1 MIESSAEAVIML
13 TAQRWVGDTLGDRR
27 LGLPD
32 LYRIVSG
39 CANQGLRVLVQW
51 SLPVYLS
58 ACLPGS
64 LPLAEV
70 WLR

>member
-1 MIESSAEAVIML
+1 MM
-13 TAQRWVGDTLGDRR
+13 TAQRWVGDTHGDRR

-32 LYRIVSG
+32 LRCIVSG
-39 CANQGLRVLVQW
+39 CANQGLRVLVQR
-51 SLPVYLS
+51 SLP
-58 ACLPGS
+58 ACLPAS

>member
-1 MIESSAEAVIML
+1 MM
-13 TAQRWVGDTLGDRR
+13 TAQRWVGDTHGDRQ

-32 LYRIVSG
+32 LRCIVSG

-51 SLPVYLS
+51 FLPVCLS
-58 ACLPGS
+58 ACLPAS